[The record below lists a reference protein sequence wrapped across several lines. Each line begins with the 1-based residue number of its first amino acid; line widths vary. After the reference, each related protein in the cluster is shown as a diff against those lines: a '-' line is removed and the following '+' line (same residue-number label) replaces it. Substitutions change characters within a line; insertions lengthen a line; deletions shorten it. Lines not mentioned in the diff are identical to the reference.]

1 MKNAYTFLA
10 GLVLAGLL
18 SCKPAATTDTAP
30 AADAQGMAATG
41 QGTPFTVDAPRSL
54 VKWSAS
60 KPTGT
65 HNGIVP
71 ISSGALTF
79 DNGQL
84 TGGQV
89 EINMAGIEVHDLE
102 GEYRQSLEGHLRG
115 TTPGKE
121 EDFFNTGKYPT
132 ATFTITRIAPL
143 ANDPTGTHLVTGD
156 LRIKDITKP
165 VTVKA
170 RVDASAGTAVKI
182 STDPFV
188 IDRAA
193 WDVRFKSKK
202 FFADLGDDFIND
214 EVTIQLELG
223 ALQQS

>member
-1 MKNAYTFLA
+1 MKNAYILLA

-30 AADAQGMAATG
+30 ATDAQGLAASG
-41 QGTPFTVDAPRSL
+41 QGAVFTVDAPRSQ

-65 HNGIVP
+65 HHGIVP
-71 ISSGALTF
+71 ITSGSLTL

-102 GEYRQSLEGHLRG
+102 GDYRQSLEGHLRG

-121 EDFFNTGKYPT
+121 EDFFNTNKYPT
-132 ATFTITRIAPL
+132 ATFTVTQIAPL
-143 ANDPTGTHLVTGD
+143 ANDPAGTHMVTGD
-156 LRIKDITKP
+156 LRIKDTAKP
-165 VTVKA
+165 VSFKA
-170 RVDASAGTAVKI
+170 RIDASAGTAVKI
-182 STDPFV
+182 STEPFV
-188 IDRAA
+188 INRAA
-193 WDVRFKSKK
+193 WDVRFKSKS

>member
-54 VKWSAS
+54 VKW
-60 KPTGT
+60 
-65 HNGIVP
+65 
-71 ISSGALTF
+71 
-79 DNGQL
+79 

>member
-1 MKNAYTFLA
+1 MKNAFSLLA
-10 GLVLAGLL
+10 GLVLAVFL
-18 SCKPAATTDTAP
+18 SCKPAATTDTAADP
-30 AADAQGMAATG
+30 DAQGVAASG
-41 QGTPFTVDAPRSL
+41 QGAVFTLDAPRSQ

-65 HNGIVP
+65 HHGIVP
-71 ISSGALTF
+71 ITSGTLTF

-102 GEYRQSLEGHLRG
+102 GEYRQNLEGHLRG

-121 EDFFNTGKYPT
+121 EDFFNANKYPT
-132 ATFTITRIAPL
+132 ATFTVTHIAPL
-143 ANDPTGTHLVTGD
+143 ANDPSGTHTVTGD

-165 VTVKA
+165 VTFKA

-188 IDRAA
+188 INRAE
-193 WDVRFKSKK
+193 WDIRFKSKS

-223 ALQQS
+223 ALQQP

>member
-1 MKNAYTFLA
+1 MKNAYTLLA
-10 GLVLAGLL
+10 GVVLAGLL

-30 AADAQGMAATG
+30 ASDAQGIAASG
-41 QGTPFTVDAPRSL
+41 QGTVFTVDAPRSQ
-54 VKWSAS
+54 VMWSAS

-65 HNGIVP
+65 HTGIVP
-71 ISSGALTF
+71 ITSGSLTL

-84 TGGQV
+84 TGGHV

-132 ATFTITRIAPL
+132 GTFTVTQIAPL
-143 ANDPTGTHLVTGD
+143 ANDPVGTCMVTGD
-156 LRIKDITKP
+156 LRIKGIAKP
-165 VTVKA
+165 VTCKA

-182 STDPFV
+182 STEPFV
-188 IDRAA
+188 INRAE
-193 WDVRFKSKK
+193 WDVRFKSKT

-214 EVTIQLELG
+214 EVTIRLELG